1 MPMQSKKQKLSNFIS
16 RLIRKINEGKT
27 FTIQF
32 NGEKERVT
40 RDEILLLQHQIG
52 NFNNNDKSGG
62 FLPLFGMIPKIL
74 GRIGKLFTGQGMD
87 FPLDEEGNEKEG
99 GFLPALGALLPMAL
113 KALPIILSGVGAASS
128 IASTINE
135 KRHNDKIEEIA
146 RGKGCN
152 GRSHAEGQGQGF
164 YLDTHQGKSIRDF
177 MKQAIDDTAD
187 ITDEAK
193 RHLKAVIKN
202 MKDGSFAEFKDGKLS
217 FKFN

>member
-1 MPMQSKKQKLSNFIS
+1 MSTQSKKQKLNHFIS
-16 RLIRKINEGKT
+16 RLIKKVNEGKP

-32 NGEKERVT
+32 NGDKERVT
-40 RDEILLLQHQIG
+40 RDQILLLQTQLK
-52 NFNNNDKSGG
+52 NSDCKSGG
-62 FLPLFGMIPKIL
+62 FLPLLGMIPNIL
-74 GRIGKLFTGQGMD
+74 GGIGKLFTGQGMD

-113 KALPIILSGVGAASS
+113 KALPIILGGVGAASS
-128 IASTINE
+128 IAHTINE
-135 KRHNDKIEEIA
+135 KRHNDRIEEIA
-146 RGKGCN
+146 RGRGCN
-152 GRSHAEGQGQGF
+152 KREGQGF